1 MKYWL
6 IAAGNV
12 IVIFLLVFIA
22 VAYYRSTR
30 ILTVRDQLSGDQ
42 LMIEEVFPLEPGYAV
57 VWLSTADG
65 NQIVGQS
72 QLLARRQYHDIPIDL
87 YKANNEDE
95 PQGHT
100 VRVRLYKDK
109 LKSTVFTGIENM
121 VPMRDWL
128 GRIIERTVKLK

>member
-12 IVIFLLVFIA
+12 FVICLLVFVA
-22 VAYYRSTR
+22 VAYYRSTQ
-30 ILTVRDQLSGDQ
+30 ILHVREQQSGEQIVIDD
-42 LMIEEVFPLEPGYAV
+42 VYPPEPGYIV

-65 NQIVGQS
+65 NQVVGQS
-72 QLLARRQYHDIPIDL
+72 QLLHRRMYKSVPISL

-95 PQGHT
+95 PQGHI

-121 VPMRDWL
+121 VPMRDQL
-128 GRIIERTVKLK
+128 GRIIERTVKLR